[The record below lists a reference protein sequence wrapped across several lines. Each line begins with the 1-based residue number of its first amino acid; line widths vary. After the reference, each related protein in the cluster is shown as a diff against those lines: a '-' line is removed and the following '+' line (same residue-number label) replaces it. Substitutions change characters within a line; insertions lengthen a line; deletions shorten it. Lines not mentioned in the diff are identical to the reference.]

1 MTIAVFLLSLL
12 GAMALGMPVAF
23 ALVICGLA
31 LMAQVGI
38 VDAQIV
44 ASNMINGMDN
54 FIFIAIPFFLLAG
67 ELMNAGGLS
76 QRIVRL
82 VLALVGHKRGGLG
95 YVTIIASIILGALSG
110 SAIADAA
117 AISAILLPM
126 MRKAGYDANRSAGL
140 IAASSVIAPVL
151 PPSIG
156 FVMLGAIG
164 GISIT
169 KLFMAGIVPGM
180 MMGISLMLIWWWTN
194 RHTNTGAI
202 ERVSAREVVRAVVEG
217 VWALMLPAIIIGGMR
232 FGIFT
237 PTEAAV
243 VAVAY
248 SLFVGVFVYREL
260 DLKKIYHSFVVAAK
274 TTSVVMFV
282 VASAFISSWMIT
294 TADLPQQVAE
304 ILGPFMDRPTV
315 LMLICVA
322 LLIVVGMALDFTPMI
337 LILIPVMLPV
347 VTKAGI
353 DPVYF
358 GVIFIMCNAIGLI
371 TWPVGTVLNVVC
383 GAARLSFDQVSKSV
397 LPFLLA
403 EVCVVLLLVFFPQ
416 LVLAPMHFLTR

>member
-1 MTIAVFLLSLL
+1 MTIVVFLTSLL

-23 ALVICGLA
+23 ALMICGLA
-31 LMAQVGI
+31 MMAQVGTA
-38 VDAQIV
+38 DAQIV
-44 ASNMINGMDN
+44 AGNMINGLDN

-76 QRIVRL
+76 KRIVRL

-95 YVTIIASIILGALSG
+95 YVAIIASIILGSLSG

-126 MRKAGYDANRSAGL
+126 MRNAGYDANRSAGL

-180 MMGISLMLIWWWTN
+180 MMGLSLVLVWWWTN
-194 RHTNTGAI
+194 RHSNTGAM
-202 ERVSAREVVRAVVEG
+202 ERVSAREVVRALVEG
-217 VWALMLPAIIIGGMR
+217 VWALLLPAIIIGGMR
-232 FGIFT
+232 FGVFT

-248 SLFVGVFVYREL
+248 SLIIGLLVYREL
-260 DLKKIYHSFVVAAK
+260 NFKKIYHCFVVAAK
-274 TTSVVMFV
+274 TTTVVMFV
-282 VASAFISSWMIT
+282 VAAAFISSWMIT
-294 TADLPQQVAE
+294 TADLPAQVAA
-304 ILGPFMDRPTV
+304 LLSPFMGSPTV
-315 LMLICVA
+315 LLVLCVA

-347 VTKAGI
+347 IKQAGI

-383 GAARLSFDQVSKSV
+383 GAGRLSFDQVSKSV

-403 EVCVVLLLVFFPQ
+403 ELGVVLLLVFFPQ
-416 LVLAPMHFLTR
+416 LVLTPMHFLTR

>member
-1 MTIAVFLLSLL
+1 MTIAVFLLSLI

-31 LMAQVGI
+31 LMAQVGV

-44 ASNMINGMDN
+44 AGNMINGLDN

-95 YVTIIASIILGALSG
+95 YVAIIASIILGSLSG

-169 KLFMAGIVPGM
+169 KLFMAGIVPGL
-180 MMGISLMLIWWWTN
+180 MMGLSLMLIWWWTN
-194 RHTNTGAI
+194 RHNNTGGL

-217 VWALMLPAIIIGGMR
+217 VWALMLPALIIGGMR
-232 FGIFT
+232 FGVFT

-243 VAVAY
+243 VAVGY

-260 DLKKIYHSFVVAAK
+260 DLKKIYLSFVVAAK

-282 VASAFISSWMIT
+282 IAAAFISSWMIT
-294 TADLPQQVAE
+294 TADLPQQVVE
-304 ILGPFMDRPTV
+304 LLSPFMDSPTV
-315 LMLICVA
+315 LMLLCVA

-347 VTKAGI
+347 VTQAGI

-383 GAARLSFDQVSKSV
+383 GAGRLSFDHVSKSV

-403 EVCVVLLLVFFPQ
+403 ELCVVMLLVFFPQ

>member
-1 MTIAVFLLSLL
+1 
-12 GAMALGMPVAF
+12 MALGMPVAF
-23 ALVICGLA
+23 ALIICGLA
-31 LMAQVGI
+31 MMAQVGTA
-38 VDAQIV
+38 DAQIV
-44 ASNMINGMDN
+44 AGNMINGLDN

-76 QRIVRL
+76 KRIVRL

-95 YVTIIASIILGALSG
+95 YVAIIASIILGSLSG

-126 MRKAGYDANRSAGL
+126 MRNAGYDANRSAGL

-169 KLFMAGIVPGM
+169 KLFMAGIVPGL
-180 MMGISLMLIWWWTN
+180 MMGISLMMVWWWTN
-194 RHTNTGAI
+194 RHNNTAAM
-202 ERVSAREVVRAVVEG
+202 ERVSAREVVRAVIEG
-217 VWALMLPAIIIGGMR
+217 VWALLLPAIIIGGMR

-260 DLKKIYHSFVVAAK
+260 DVNKIYHAFVVAAK
-274 TTSVVMFV
+274 TTTVVMFV
-282 VASAFISSWMIT
+282 VAAAFISSWMIT
-294 TADLPQQVAE
+294 TADLPQQVSA
-304 ILGPFMDRPTV
+304 LLSPFMGSPTV
-315 LMLICVA
+315 LLLLCVA

-347 VTKAGI
+347 IKQAGI

-383 GAARLSFDQVSKSV
+383 GAGRLSFDQVSKAV

-403 EVCVVLLLVFFPQ
+403 ELGVVLLLVFFPQ
-416 LVLAPMHFLTR
+416 LVLAPMRFLTR